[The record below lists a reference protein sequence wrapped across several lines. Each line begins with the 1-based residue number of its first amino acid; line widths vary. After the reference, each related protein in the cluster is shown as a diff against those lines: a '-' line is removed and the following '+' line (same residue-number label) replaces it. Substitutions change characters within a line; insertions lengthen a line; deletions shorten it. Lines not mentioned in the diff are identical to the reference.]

1 MQRNDLI
8 EQLSYAVTRASIE
21 SEKTIARFESIKDAL
36 DYSKVMKLKYS
47 AFSFR
52 VYFEFYC
59 EETGNLLVHPW
70 NKQPGA

>member
-1 MQRNDLI
+1 MQRNDII
-8 EQLSYAVTRASIE
+8 EQLPYTVTRASTE
-21 SEKTIARFESIKDAL
+21 SEVTIARFESIKDAL
-36 DYSKVMKLKYS
+36 DYAKAMKLRYS